1 MVFDT
6 MLVCHFIGPNHAVVI
21 DNFGSRGA
29 TKYGGLI
36 LEQRGRGSETH
47 RTLLGVKNL
56 QSPPTFFVDRKQK
69 TFGKNFLDLRFHVWI
84 VRVFLFA

>member
-29 TKYGGLI
+29 TK
-36 LEQRGRGSETH
+36 
-47 RTLLGVKNL
+47 
-56 QSPPTFFVDRKQK
+56 
-69 TFGKNFLDLRFHVWI
+69 
-84 VRVFLFA
+84 